1 MSSANSFSSGRSFSP
16 SKDDKQEILDTAS
29 SAASPPRYDPLN
41 PRYEPGILDTIY
53 KDLPPP
59 SPQPKD
65 EISPKP
71 KASKYVTPKIFSNI
85 PSPSAIAARVPY
97 AGYTLTEPNPPK
109 EEIQGIFERRCH
121 WHILA
126 MKHYNDTRKEG
137 EDEYKLSTSSIPK
150 RMVQP
155 YIPLGFLHKLMWEGK
170 PISTEKSDS
179 AKYFFGAV
187 HEMNPDEMHVAYAKR
202 LKLDRFLDLSPAQLP
217 TRCERCDI
225 KDHDDFRQR
234 DQDLE
239 DRVKKNASM
248 SFCLGSSF
256 RDGLDRITPARD
268 SNRYEG
274 GGMEEEMHKK
284 NCDDAGVIEDE
295 TPKKKAN
302 FEEGSEKL
310 QGNPFGRR

>member
-59 SPQPKD
+59 SPQ
-65 EISPKP
+65 
-71 KASKYVTPKIFSNI
+71 
-85 PSPSAIAARVPY
+85 
-97 AGYTLTEPNPPK
+97 PK

-256 RDGLDRITPARD
+256 RDGLEITPARD

-310 QGNPFGRR
+310 QLQGNPFGRR

>member
-59 SPQPKD
+59 SPQPK
-65 EISPKP
+65 
-71 KASKYVTPKIFSNI
+71 
-85 PSPSAIAARVPY
+85 SPSAIAARVPY

-310 QGNPFGRR
+310 QLQGNPFGRR

>member
-1 MSSANSFSSGRSFSP
+1 MSSANSFSPRRSFSP
-16 SKDDKQEILDTAS
+16 SDDDKQEILDTAS

-41 PRYEPGILDTIY
+41 PCYKPGILDTIY

-59 SPQPKD
+59 SSQPK
-65 EISPKP
+65 S
-71 KASKYVTPKIFSNI
+71 AA
-85 PSPSAIAARVPY
+85 AIAARVPY
-97 AGYTLTEPNPPK
+97 AGYTITEPIIPSNWPGYLNPPPPEDK
-109 EEIQGIFERRCH
+109 ELSEEEKQRIFERRCH

-150 RMVQP
+150 RMVQ
-155 YIPLGFLHKLMWEGK
+155 YYSLGFLHKLMWEGK

-202 LKLDRFLDLSPAQLP
+202 LKPDRFLDLDPALLP

-225 KDHDDFRQR
+225 KDHDDFR
-234 DQDLE
+234 
-239 DRVKKNASM
+239 
-248 SFCLGSSF
+248 
-256 RDGLDRITPARD
+256 ITPSRD
-268 SNRYEG
+268 TNRNEG

-284 NCDDAGVIEDE
+284 KNRDDAAVIEDE
-295 TPKKKAN
+295 TPKKKAK
-302 FEEGSEKL
+302 FEEGSEKVKKQFHVFL
-310 QGNPFGRR
+310 CF

>member
-225 KDHDDFRQR
+225 KDHDDFRQAKR
-234 DQDLE
+234 S
-239 DRVKKNASM
+239 R
-248 SFCLGSSF
+248 F
-256 RDGLDRITPARD
+256 RGP
-268 SNRYEG
+268 
-274 GGMEEEMHKK
+274 
-284 NCDDAGVIEDE
+284 
-295 TPKKKAN
+295 
-302 FEEGSEKL
+302 SEKKCLYVFLSWIQL
-310 QGNPFGRR
+310 QRWTRLSTLMHIGKD